1 MTSTWKVLLL
11 LSATTH
17 AQDMLP
23 NHVSVSSVSALGA
36 DGMMHTTMHKVMTQM
51 SNNGME
57 KRIAEVECKDGQCSK
72 SVRHIFAGPL
82 MASIFPSGLFA
93 TMPQGLRMPMHEKMH
108 SMMGCFHKMRHHMM
122 QMHARMHAAM
132 PARPGS
138 RAVAKRGRGEKFL
151 APRVIFIRP
160 ANQNSEELQV
170 DPQVMAP
177 MPEAVHQSSM
187 FLETVLAS
195 LVLGLSLSLLAG
207 MLGLI
212 FRSCFKKPS
221 AARERP
227 LRDRQIGRFF
237 WSDRSPELGQPLA
250 PEEQA
255 DQAELGA
262 AGGAGVEVPV
272 QGVVV
277 PSVVK
282 KSPTQ
287 TYLFN
292 LYQRAAEKNET
303 QVAQALLQQVRLA
316 HHLPASLPVAHQT
329 TVFGSSPRWTFEPPL
344 AATRPAASYSAFVT
358 LPGEEVVTIAE
369 LHEVDPTGLPLPFF
383 LPPLSL
389 RRSAWLR
396 VARWQLARCA
406 PVGDLD
412 PFAAARGP
420 SVTSG
425 STSTGTWYARCQA
438 WASQKRGL
446 FALLR
451 RGFVDCITNGCLEA
465 PIFGNRQIE
474 DAFLF
479 LLTLGLRSER
489 RRQNVLLCF
498 RCLRDSE
505 SWSMALRGS
514 RRVLELLK
522 ELPEEFRDEV
532 LDAAGAAELLLL
544 LGQKT
549 RGTHWREE
557 EKEEEC

>member
-93 TMPQGLRMPMHEKMH
+93 TMPQGGGLRMPMHEKMH

-132 PARPGS
+132 PARPQ
-138 RAVAKRGRGEKFL
+138 FL
-151 APRVIFIRP
+151 APHVIFIRP

-227 LRDRQIGRFF
+227 LR
-237 WSDRSPELGQPLA
+237 ELGQPLA

-303 QVAQALLQQVRLA
+303 QVAQALLQQVYAKALA
-316 HHLPASLPVAHQT
+316 
-329 TVFGSSPRWTFEPPL
+329 
-344 AATRPAASYSAFVT
+344 
-358 LPGEEVVTIAE
+358 
-369 LHEVDPTGLPLPFF
+369 
-383 LPPLSL
+383 
-389 RRSAWLR
+389 
-396 VARWQLARCA
+396 
-406 PVGDLD
+406 
-412 PFAAARGP
+412 
-420 SVTSG
+420 
-425 STSTGTWYARCQA
+425 
-438 WASQKRGL
+438 
-446 FALLR
+446 
-451 RGFVDCITNGCLEA
+451 
-465 PIFGNRQIE
+465 
-474 DAFLF
+474 
-479 LLTLGLRSER
+479 
-489 RRQNVLLCF
+489 NV
-498 RCLRDSE
+498 
-505 SWSMALRGS
+505 
-514 RRVLELLK
+514 
-522 ELPEEFRDEV
+522 
-532 LDAAGAAELLLL
+532 
-544 LGQKT
+544 Q
-549 RGTHWREE
+549 
-557 EKEEEC
+557 